1 MIGIEGGRINIVPV
15 DFVADAL
22 DYLAHKKGL
31 DGQCFHLTDPEPHRI
46 GEVLNIFA
54 RAGHAPQMTM
64 RINAKMFGFI
74 PAPILYGLG
83 SLAPVKRAIRVVLT
97 DLGIPRDVF
106 QFVNWP
112 TRYDNR
118 EAAKALKGSGIEVPR
133 LETYAAKLW
142 DYWERNLDPDLF
154 IDRSL
159 AGRVKDKVVVVT
171 GSSSGIGKATALELA
186 DAGAKV
192 ILVARGEEKLLETKA
207 EIEHAGGKA
216 LDLPGGH
223 RRHRVVRRARAA
235 RPQGARRAATY
246 LVNNAGRSIR
256 RGVINSFDRFH
267 DFERTMQLNYFG
279 ALRLIMG
286 FLPKMIEKKRGHI
299 INISSIGVLSN
310 APRFSAYV
318 ASKAAL
324 DSFSAC
330 AASEF
335 LDKGIYFTTINMP
348 LVRTPMIA
356 PTKIYESVPTLS
368 PEEAADLVVRPSCT
382 GPCGSPRASASS
394 APSRMRSRPSSRRC
408 CSTRRST
415 CSPIRAP
422 RQGKKGGG
430 AAAAHG
436 RADGVRPDHAGDS
449 LVAARVGSR
458 RARARR
464 RGFDARRPRAPPLG
478 RSRLSLHALQFRR
491 DEREDAAVRDERVVA
506 DAGERDV
513 LGAVELARSSA
524 ARPSSRAMTT
534 ATRPARRREPLRPR
548 LSSASHALPGRSCAE
563 RRPGKEPRVDAAVV
577 RRAERHHRA
586 HLRGAVPAQ
595 VRPGHEAA
603 HAVADERDA
612 RRAGGREDRIDL
624 RRDLVDE
631 ELDRFERRAVAHRVD
646 RTDVAR
652 DEVRARG
659 RAWSPRCKARRGAAG
674 PARGPARA
682 AGRPCRSDR
691 APCCGPDRPIARISS
706 QKRRSARGEP
716 DAHFPRALRAE
727 HPREREPQRT

>member
-1 MIGIEGGRINIVPV
+1 MTYFVTGATGFIGRYLVANLLRRGRPIYVLVRKGSEKKLAAARKNWGADEKQVIAVEGDLEKPNLGVSAADVKKLKGKIDHVFHLAAIYDLKASAEAQELANVEGTKNTVKFAAAVNAGCFHHVSSIAAAGLYDGTFREDMFEEAEDLDHPYFKTKHESEGVVRRHSKVPFRIYRPGFVVGHSKTGEIDKIDGPYYFFKTLQKVRDIVPKWMPMIGIEGGRINIVPV

-31 DGQCFHLTDPEPHRI
+31 DGKCFHLTDPEPHRI

-64 RINAKMFGFI
+64 RVNAKMFGFI
-74 PAPILYGLG
+74 PAPVLYGLG

-118 EAAKALKGSGIEVPR
+118 EAAKALKGSGIQVPK

-159 AGRVKDKVVVVT
+159 AGRVKDRVVVVT
-171 GSSSGIGKATALELA
+171 GSSSGIGKATAIKLA

-192 ILVARGEEKLLETKA
+192 ILVARGEEKLIETKA
-207 EIEHAGGKA
+207 EIDRAGGKA
-216 LDLPGGH
+216 FIYTADISDIASCDALVA
-223 RRHRVVRRARAA
+223 RVLKEH
-235 RPQGARRAATY
+235 GACDF

-256 RGVINSFDRFH
+256 RGVLNSFDRFH

-286 FLPKMIEKKRGHI
+286 FLPKMIDKKRGHI

-368 PEEAADLVVRPSCT
+368 PEEAADLVVDAIVHRPVRIATRLGIFGAVSHAIAPKLT
-382 GPCGSPRASASS
+382 QVLLNTAFNMFPDSS
-394 APSRMRSRPSSRRC
+394 A
-408 CSTRRST
+408 
-415 CSPIRAP
+415 A
-422 RQGKKGGG
+422 QGKKGG
-430 AAAAHG
+430 
-436 RADGVRPDHAGDS
+436 
-449 LVAARVGSR
+449 
-458 RARARR
+458 
-464 RGFDARRPRAPPLG
+464 
-478 RSRLSLHALQFRR
+478 
-491 DEREDAAVRDERVVA
+491 
-506 DAGERDV
+506 
-513 LGAVELARSSA
+513 
-524 ARPSSRAMTT
+524 
-534 ATRPARRREPLRPR
+534 
-548 LSSASHALPGRSCAE
+548 
-563 RRPGKEPRVDAAVV
+563 
-577 RRAERHHRA
+577 
-586 HLRGAVPAQ
+586 
-595 VRPGHEAA
+595 
-603 HAVADERDA
+603 
-612 RRAGGREDRIDL
+612 
-624 RRDLVDE
+624 
-631 ELDRFERRAVAHRVD
+631 
-646 RTDVAR
+646 
-652 DEVRARG
+652 
-659 RAWSPRCKARRGAAG
+659 
-674 PARGPARA
+674 
-682 AGRPCRSDR
+682 
-691 APCCGPDRPIARISS
+691 
-706 QKRRSARGEP
+706 
-716 DAHFPRALRAE
+716 
-727 HPREREPQRT
+727 EPQPLTAEQMAFAQITQGIHW